1 MMVKVTPAFVQ
12 PKRLPNRSKD
22 MRLVIGLAVAA
33 ISVSSVCAQ
42 DAHEIV
48 RKSVELDQANWLRMK
63 DYTWMAHET
72 ERNLDSKG
80 AVKSEKRE
88 TWETLVLYG
97 QPHRR
102 LLERDGQPLPPDD
115 QRKEQA
121 KLDKVAAKLEHET
134 PEQRQHR
141 VTEYEKRREKDR
153 DFLREVTD
161 LYDFDMEGDQQVD
174 GHAAWVISATPK
186 PGYQPK
192 HGDAKPLLKIRGKIW
207 IDKAEYQWVRLEAE
221 TTDTISY
228 GLFIARLNPGAKLVF
243 EQTRVNDEIWL
254 PKRESVSGSGRLG
267 LLKKISMQQEL
278 VWSDYRKFQV
288 ESKVVA
294 TQ

>member
-1 MMVKVTPAFVQ
+1 MVKVTYAFVQ
-12 PKRLPNRSKD
+12 PKTLPNRCKY
-22 MRLVIGLAVAA
+22 MRLMIGLALAA
-33 ISVSSVCAQ
+33 ISAATEGAP
-42 DAHEIV
+42 DAREIV

-63 DYTWMAHET
+63 DYTWIAHET

-80 AVKSEKRE
+80 AVKSEKTE
-88 TWETLVLYG
+88 SWETLVLYG

-102 LLERDGQPLPPDD
+102 MLERGGKPLPPDD

-134 PEQRQHR
+134 PEQRQRR

-161 LYDFDMEGDQQVD
+161 LYDFHLEGDEQVD
-174 GHAAWVISATPK
+174 GHAAWIISATPK

-192 HGDAKPLLKIRGKIW
+192 RGDAKPLLKIRGEIW

-267 LLKKISMQQEL
+267 LLKKIAMQQEL
-278 VWSDYRKFQV
+278 VWSNYRKFQV

>member
-1 MMVKVTPAFVQ
+1 MVKVTDAFVQ
-12 PKRLPNRSKD
+12 PKSFPSRCKY
-22 MRLVIGLAVAA
+22 MRLIIGLALAA
-33 ISVSSVCAQ
+33 ISAATEGAQ
-42 DAHEIV
+42 DAREIV

-63 DYTWMAHET
+63 DYTWIAHET

-80 AVKSEKRE
+80 AVKSEKTE

-102 LLERDGQPLPPDD
+102 MLERGGKPLQPDD

-134 PEQRQHR
+134 PEQRQRR
-141 VTEYEKRREKDR
+141 VTEYEKKREKDR

-161 LYDFDMEGDQQVD
+161 LYDFHLEGDEQVD

-192 HGDAKPLLKIRGKIW
+192 RKDAKPLLKIRGKIW

-267 LLKKISMQQEL
+267 LLKKIAMQQEL
-278 VWSDYRKFQV
+278 VWSNYRKFQV

>member
-1 MMVKVTPAFVQ
+1 
-12 PKRLPNRSKD
+12 
-22 MRLVIGLAVAA
+22 MRPIIGLAIVTISAA
-33 ISVSSVCAQ
+33 TLAGQ
-42 DAHEIV
+42 DAREIV

-63 DYTWMAHET
+63 DYTWIAHET
-72 ERNLDSKG
+72 ERNVDSSG
-80 AVKSEKRE
+80 EVKSEKTQ

-97 QPHRR
+97 EPHRR
-102 LLERDGQPLPPDD
+102 ILERDGHALPPDE

-121 KLDKVAAKLEHET
+121 KLDKVAAKLGNET
-134 PEQRQHR
+134 AEQRRRR
-141 VTEYEKRREKDR
+141 VTEYEKRRQKDR
-153 DFLREVTD
+153 DFLNEVTD
-161 LYDFDMEGDQQVD
+161 LYDFQLEGDQQVD
-174 GHAAWVISATPK
+174 GHVAWVISATPK
-186 PGYQPK
+186 DGYQPK
-192 HGDAKPLLKIRGKIW
+192 HRDAKPLMKIRGKIW

-221 TTDTISY
+221 TTETISF

-267 LLKKISMQQEL
+267 LVKKIALQQEL
-278 VWSDYRKFQV
+278 VWSNYRKFQV

>member
-1 MMVKVTPAFVQ
+1 
-12 PKRLPNRSKD
+12 
-22 MRLVIGLAVAA
+22 MRLIIGLALAA
-33 ISVSSVCAQ
+33 ISAATAGAE
-42 DAHEIV
+42 DAREIV

-63 DYTWMAHET
+63 DYTWIAHET

-80 AVKSEKRE
+80 AVKSEKKE

-102 LLERDGQPLPPDD
+102 MLERDGKPLPPDE

-134 PEQRQHR
+134 PEQQQRR

-153 DFLREVTD
+153 EFLREVTD
-161 LYDFDMEGDQQVD
+161 LYDFHLEGDEQVD

-186 PGYQPK
+186 PGYKPK
-192 HGDAKPLLKIRGKIW
+192 RGDAKPLLKIRGKIW

-267 LLKKISMQQEL
+267 LLKRIAMQQEL
-278 VWSDYRKFQV
+278 VWSNYRKFQV

>member
-1 MMVKVTPAFVQ
+1 
-12 PKRLPNRSKD
+12 
-22 MRLVIGLAVAA
+22 MRLIIALALVVIPASPL
-33 ISVSSVCAQ
+33 CAQ
-42 DAHEIV
+42 DAREIV
-48 RKSVELDQANWLRMK
+48 RKSVDLDQANWLRMK
-63 DYTWMAHET
+63 DYTWIAHET
-72 ERNLDSKG
+72 ERNVDSKG
-80 AVKSEKRE
+80 AVKSEKTRA
-88 TWETLVLYG
+88 WETLVLYG

-102 LLERDGQPLPPDD
+102 MLERDGQSLPPDE
-115 QRKEQA
+115 QRKEQV
-121 KLDKVAAKLEHET
+121 KLDKLAAKLQQET
-134 PEQRQHR
+134 SEQRQR
-141 VTEYEKRREKDR
+141 RLTEYEQKRQKDR

-161 LYDFDMEGDQQVD
+161 LYDFHLEGDQEVD

-192 HGDAKPLLKIRGKIW
+192 HRDAKPLLKIRGKIW

-267 LLKKISMQQEL
+267 LVKKIAMQQEL
-278 VWSDYRKFQV
+278 IWSNYRKFQV
-288 ESKVVA
+288 ESKVVP